1 MNFAEAIASGLSHY
15 VAFSGRASRSEFWFW
30 YLFVLVLSIVGGI
43 LDLMI
48 DMQVVGPIIA
58 LGLLLPGISMNI
70 RRLHDIDRSGWWC
83 LIAFT
88 GIGVILLLVWACM
101 KGTSGT
107 NSYGSDP
114 LLDGQLVGGRM
125 AVPGAR
131 G

>member
-15 VAFSGRASRSEFWFW
+15 FTFSGRASRSEFWFW
-30 YLFVLVLSIVGGI
+30 YLFVFILSIVGGV
-43 LDLMI
+43 LDLML
-48 DMQVVGPIIA
+48 DMQVVGPIIS

-101 KGTSGT
+101 KGTAGT
-107 NSYGSDP
+107 NHYGSDP

-125 AVPGAR
+125 ARAR

>member
-15 VAFSGRASRSEFWFW
+15 VTFKGRAPRSEFWFW
-30 YLFVLVLSIVGGI
+30 YLFVFILSIVGGV
-43 LDLMI
+43 LDLMLE
-48 DMQVVGPIIA
+48 MQIVGSIIA

-101 KGTSGT
+101 KGTTGS
-107 NSYGSDP
+107 NSYGPDP

-125 AVPGAR
+125 AGAR
-131 G
+131 S

>member
-15 VAFSGRASRSEFWFW
+15 VTFSGRASRSEFWFW
-30 YLFVLVLSIVGGI
+30 YLFVLILSIVGGI
-43 LDLMI
+43 LDLML
-48 DMQVVGPIIA
+48 DMQVVGPIIS

-101 KGTSGT
+101 KGTAGT
-107 NSYGSDP
+107 NAYGSDP